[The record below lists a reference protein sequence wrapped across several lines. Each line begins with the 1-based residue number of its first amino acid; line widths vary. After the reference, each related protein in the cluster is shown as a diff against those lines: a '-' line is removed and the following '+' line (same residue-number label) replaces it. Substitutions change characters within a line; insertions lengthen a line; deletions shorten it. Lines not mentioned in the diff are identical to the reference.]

1 MSATVAARNRLPLFA
16 LLGANAVSM
25 LGNVLSLIAIPWF
38 VLETTGSA
46 SKTGLTGFAAALPFI
61 IAGIFGG
68 AIVDRLGFRRMS
80 IVSDLASSVCVALIP
95 LLHATVGLA
104 FWQLLVLV
112 FLGGLLDTPGTTAR
126 GSLLPELSERAGMR
140 LERTNAFEQMIS
152 RGAFLFG
159 APLAGI
165 IIAATGIGAA
175 LWIDAASFI
184 VSASIVAMLIP
195 NILVERSESAASNRY
210 LDELREGFAFIRN
223 DPLTL
228 PLVGSVALMN
238 FLDAMTGLVMP
249 VYAERIFGRAFDFG
263 VMVAAA
269 GGGAVVTTILFAAI
283 GHRLPRRTTYIL
295 AFILASA
302 PLLVLTATPGL
313 IVVAAAMVVRGL
325 GAGPLNPILMTVS
338 QERIP
343 VELRG
348 RVFGVISGIS
358 WLAIPVGRLIAG
370 YLVEWF
376 GLIPT
381 ITALGIGSLVITTS
395 MFLIPALKLM
405 EHPELKMQS
414 YVNGNSN
421 SMDYEQPQATVAAAK
436 R

>member
-1 MSATVAARNRLPLFA
+1 MSGTAVGRDRLPLIA

-61 IAGIFGG
+61 IAGVFGG
-68 AIVDRLGFRRMS
+68 TIVDQLGFRRMS
-80 IVSDLASSVCVALIP
+80 IVSDLASSASVALIP
-95 LLHATVGLA
+95 LLHATVGLE
-104 FWQLLVLV
+104 FWQLLALV

-126 GSLLPELSERAGMR
+126 NSLLPELSDRAGMR

-165 IIAATGIGAA
+165 IIAATGINAA

-184 VSASIVAMLIP
+184 ISASVVALLIP
-195 NILVERSESAASNRY
+195 EFVIERTTDAVSNRY
-210 LDELREGFAFIRN
+210 LDDLREGFAFIRN

-269 GGGAVVTTILFAAI
+269 GGGAVVTTILFAVV
-283 GHRLPRRTTYIL
+283 GHRLPRRTTYIT

-302 PLLVLTATPGL
+302 PLLVLTTTPGL
-313 IVVAAAMVVRGL
+313 IIVAAAMVVRGL

-370 YLVEWF
+370 YLVEWI

-381 ITALGIGSLVITTS
+381 IGALGIGSLIVTTS
-395 MFLIPALKLM
+395 MFLSPALKLM
-405 EHPELKMQS
+405 EHPELDTQD
-414 YVNGNSN
+414 YLNSK
-421 SMDYEQPQATVAAAK
+421 SSDTDYEQPQATAAAA
-436 R
+436 RR